1 MNIVVIFIKNTIYKL
16 YKQPFETDSDAYE
29 RLWWIINNNK
39 DLNNR
44 KDISDSIKIINI
56 KKGMSYYNK

>member
-1 MNIVVIFIKNTIYKL
+1 MNHIVIFIDNSLYKL
-16 YKQPFETDSDAYE
+16 AKQPYENTTDTYE
-29 RLWWIINNNK
+29 RIWWMINNKK
-39 DLNNR
+39 DFDNF